1 MPYTILVEHSVGVVH
16 PSILRS
22 VMIKRT
28 MLLNILSVKSIRI
41 SHAFPA
47 GKVINCPC
55 RAHISVE
62 GDVKEFTLTNL
73 VRHEI
78 IDIVNSK
85 SAVDCLY
92 QLIIAH
98 HPDVCMFFFLF
109 NRQQEILLTLFQLD
123 HSMSFAKDFFSH
135 LGLCAKRQHKS
146 A

>member
-1 MPYTILVEHSVGVVH
+1 
-16 PSILRS
+16 
-22 VMIKRT
+22 

-47 GKVINCPC
+47 GKVIYGPC
-55 RAHISVE
+55 RAHVSVE

-85 SAVDCLY
+85 TAVDCLY

-109 NRQQEILLTLFQLD
+109 NRQQEIFLTLFQLD
-123 HSMSFAKDFFSH
+123 HSMSFAEDFFSH